1 MQKNINIGLVGF
13 GYAGQTFHAPLIAAT
28 AGFNLRL
35 VASSHP
41 ELVASKYP
49 QADVVANAEALIADE
64 RVDLVVLAT
73 PNASHYPLACAA
85 LAAGKHVVVD
95 KPFTLTVAEARDLAS
110 RAAASGKV
118 LSIFHNRRWDADF
131 LGLKAL
137 LASGR
142 LGEIAQF
149 ESQFDRYRPQT
160 RDRWRESAE
169 LGSGLWFDLGTHLI
183 DQTLQLFGP
192 PQAVFADLQMRRS
205 GAQAVDDFHVLL
217 RYPTMRV
224 KLSASC
230 LVSGGASRY
239 VVHGSLASFSKQGL
253 DVQEAQLKAGQLPSA
268 SGFGFDPLAGHLH
281 YSVNDQTQSEEIVM
295 PLGQYMAY
303 YEGVR
308 DAILGLAPNPVTP
321 AEGLLIMQIV
331 EAAQQSADA
340 GRWIQL
346 NGVGDE

>member
-28 AGFNLRL
+28 AGFNLRV
-35 VASSHP
+35 VASSQP
-41 ELVASKYP
+41 DLVTSKYP
-49 QADVVANAEALIADE
+49 QADVVANAEALITDE

-95 KPFTLTVAEARDLAS
+95 KPFTLTVAEARDLVS
-110 RAAASGKV
+110 RAAASGKI

-142 LGEIAQF
+142 LGEIVQF
-149 ESQFDRYRPQT
+149 ESQFDRYRPQI

-169 LGSGLWFDLGTHLI
+169 LGSGLWFDLGPHLI

-192 PQAVFADLQMRRS
+192 PQAVFADLQMRRT

-230 LVSGGASRY
+230 LVSGGTPRY
-239 VVHGSLASFSKQGL
+239 VLHGSLASFSKQGL
-253 DVQEAQLKAGQLPSA
+253 DVQESQLKAGLLPTA
-268 SGFGFDPLAGHLH
+268 AGFGLDPIRGLLH
-281 YSVNDQTQSEEIVM
+281 HSVNDQIQSEEIVM
-295 PLGQYMAY
+295 PLGQYVAY
-303 YEGVR
+303 YAAVR
-308 DAILGLAPNPVTP
+308 DAVLGLGKNPVTP
-321 AEGLLIMQIV
+321 SEGLLIMQIV
-331 EAAQQSADA
+331 EAAQQSADMGA
-340 GRWIQL
+340 W
-346 NGVGDE
+346 VDMEAFYE